1 MAKYFD
7 INSFLAEQ
15 EGVPVVFNSGCTG
28 LGKEMDKQNEGHD
41 VSKLFCLGK
50 TKSGVGEGVCL
61 SLCAWVVCVR
71 ITAHHPPRAQATSPT
86 VSLHLLFF

>member
-7 INSFLAEQ
+7 INNFLAEQ

-41 VSKLFCLGK
+41 VSKTFFVGK
-50 TKSGVGEGVCL
+50 NEIGCGGRGVSVTL
-61 SLCAWVVCVR
+61 LCVGGLC
-71 ITAHHPPRAQATSPT
+71 TA
-86 VSLHLLFF
+86 